1 MPPLSSVVLVTGCT
15 QGGIGF
21 ALCEEFASKGCKV
34 YATARRIEALDGFK
48 HEGIEKLVLDVNDD
62 ANMGRVVKT
71 IIDTHGRIDIVVNN
85 AGGICP
91 GPILDVPM
99 DRVRQ
104 TFETNTFSIVRMA
117 QYVVPHMVEHGSGL
131 IINIGSVVGEI
142 ATPWNGI
149 YSGTKGAL
157 HMITDCLALEC
168 KMLNENIKV
177 MLVITGAVQSNIANN
192 AIVELPEKSLYKS
205 FIDLIIKRANLSQS
219 SGTVSAAKYS
229 QAVVAKALSR
239 NPPLHFIYGGLIK
252 SFSIGRLLPRTWVF
266 WYLFRLWGGGRK

>member
-1 MPPLSSVVLVTGCT
+1 
-15 QGGIGF
+15 
-21 ALCEEFASKGCKV
+21 
-34 YATARRIEALDGFK
+34 
-48 HEGIEKLVLDVNDD
+48 
-62 ANMGRVVKT
+62 
-71 IIDTHGRIDIVVNN
+71 
-85 AGGICP
+85 
-91 GPILDVPM
+91 
-99 DRVRQ
+99 
-104 TFETNTFSIVRMA
+104 
-117 QYVVPHMVEHGSGL
+117 
-131 IINIGSVVGEI
+131 
-142 ATPWNGI
+142 
-149 YSGTKGAL
+149 
-157 HMITDCLALEC
+157 
-168 KMLNENIKV
+168 MLNENIKV